1 MEHYVILNNVN
12 SLIQEIDLI
21 QQMTSTTDAKSLN
34 NTLAN
39 TIANWLKA
47 HPNSKVTE
55 ILANAQQPP
64 ISS

>member
-1 MEHYVILNNVN
+1 MEHCVILNNVN
-12 SLIQEIDLI
+12 SLIQEINLI

-39 TIANWLKA
+39 AIANWLRS

-55 ILANAQQPP
+55 LLANVATLTT
-64 ISS
+64 S